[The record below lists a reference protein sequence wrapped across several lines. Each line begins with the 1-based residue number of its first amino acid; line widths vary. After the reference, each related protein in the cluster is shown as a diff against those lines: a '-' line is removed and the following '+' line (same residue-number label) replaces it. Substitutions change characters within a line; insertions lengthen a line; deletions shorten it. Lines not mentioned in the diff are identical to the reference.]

1 MEYIRQWLV
10 DHPAIS
16 CRAVAI
22 AIGLQPTTLIAFKN
36 GRRDLPE
43 VHLPKLVKELE
54 KYGYN
59 STSAASRKIST
70 EVI

>member
-1 MEYIRQWLV
+1 MEDIRQWLV

-36 GRRDLPE
+36 GRRELPE
-43 VHLPKLVKELE
+43 VHLPKLENEL
-54 KYGYN
+54 KRYGYN
-59 STSAASRKIST
+59 STYNAIHKNS
-70 EVI
+70 VPV